1 MTRHGFLSFARL
13 VELALRSH
21 VFVAPSVTATDGD
34 SEGTPFV
41 LQQMMATGMP
51 VIATDH
57 SDIPFLVGDLTRT
70 LVPERDADAIADRI
84 QTFWEDPALLIAEG
98 ELLRRRMRDHFEI
111 RQCAAQLANIY
122 DEVLAG

>member
-1 MTRHGFLSFARL
+1 
-13 VELALRSH
+13 
-21 VFVAPSVTATDGD
+21 VFVAPSVTAADGD

-41 LQQMMATGMP
+41 LQQVMATGMP

-70 LVPERDADAIADRI
+70 LVPERDAGAIAERI
-84 QTFWEDPALLIAEG
+84 QGFWEDPASLLAEG
-98 ELLRRRMRDHFEI
+98 ELLRRRMREHFEI
-111 RQCAAQLANIY
+111 RQCSARLANIY